1 MKTITLRYFDVNHT
15 DSLTAPSTT
24 LVNRIIGKL
33 SSAASNRMMPI
44 NKKSSDKHDL
54 ISNYLNFDGGKAIAG
69 TYLRITDSKDVP
81 IIKKEILNQQ
91 SFSISSINEN
101 AADDEK
107 TCLDYF
113 YFCLNDKHLII
124 TLDGRS
130 SIARFETYI
139 NWLLSTA
146 ESGEDISFIPIVDES
161 KLSIADIKQI
171 TVGSSYN
178 VTVSNDKEDDNTNCR
193 TKVLGVANDIIK
205 EFFSDTP
212 DFDDLMKSNICSAD
226 LVIKFSKPRIMSKEE
241 YLKKTAGVIL
251 KPLEDPDGI
260 KFASKGKKISGSQV
274 LKSEDVEVDSDNGA
288 LSEQNVY
295 LTMFRKIQALS

>member
-15 DSLTAPSTT
+15 DRLTTPSTT
-24 LVNRIIGKL
+24 LVNRIIKRL

-54 ISNYLNFDGGKAIAG
+54 ISNYLNFDSGKAIAG
-69 TYLRITDSKDVP
+69 TYIRITDSKDVP
-81 IIKKEILNQQ
+81 IIKKEILDQQ
-91 SFSISSINEN
+91 QFSISSINEN
-101 AADDEK
+101 ASDDEK

-113 YFCLNDKHLII
+113 YFCLTDKHLII

-146 ESGEDISFIPIVDES
+146 ETGEDISFIPIVDES

-178 VTVSNDKEDDNTNCR
+178 FTISNDKEENNISYR
-193 TKVLGVANDIIK
+193 SKVFGVASDIIK

-274 LKSEDVEVDSDNGA
+274 LKSEDVEVDSDNNGA

-295 LTMFRKIQALS
+295 LTMFRKIQF